1 MKKKSS
7 EKNQFGELSRNKL
20 EIMNVF
26 AIGIHVNRV
35 APTKNDNPF
44 FEQRKLESLLEWEII
59 QIITPNEKNPLL

>member
-1 MKKKSS
+1 MRAQGKKWKKKSS

-26 AIGIHVNRV
+26 AIGIHVNWI

-44 FEQRKLESLLEWEII
+44 FEQRKLESL
-59 QIITPNEKNPLL
+59 

>member
-1 MKKKSS
+1 MRAQGKDEKKSS

-44 FEQRKLESLLEWEII
+44 FE
-59 QIITPNEKNPLL
+59 